1 MCDEKATAV
10 WQMAG
15 NGHIA
20 PMATYWRHGSRVELD
35 WAEIRAETVV
45 RTAWKT
51 SQRVVGRVEKEE
63 EGKKGTG
70 STLTCS

>member
-1 MCDEKATAV
+1 M

-20 PMATYWRHGSRVELD
+20 PMATYRRHGSCVELD
-35 WAEIRAETVV
+35 WAEIRAGTFV

-51 SQRVVGRVEKEE
+51 SQNVVGSVEKEE